1 MCYVVTTCMVLPNFK
16 VALIFGCFESGVV
29 SECGAVVID
38 FWMVLSQ
45 VWSLSAVQLSLIFG
59 LF

>member
-1 MCYVVTTCMVLPNFK
+1 MVSECGAVVIDFWMVLSQ
-16 VALIFGCFESGVV
+16 VW

-59 LF
+59 WF